1 MSQKSKIRHA
11 KRDAQQEQQAKKVV
25 RWIFGAFVALAISSR
40 DIFLPR
46 EQR

>member
-25 RWIFGAFVALAISSR
+25 HWIFGVFVALAIVFMIYS
-40 DIFLPR
+40 IFIV
-46 EQR
+46 Q

>member
-25 RWIFGAFVALAISSR
+25 RWIFGAVVALAIVFMIYS
-40 DIFLPR
+40 IFIV
-46 EQR
+46 Q